1 MAASVAELRDFI
13 GEWELEVGLAAAD
26 HARGRVVF
34 EPVGEVLIRRT
45 SVPTLEAP
53 DSVCVVV
60 PEGAGYV
67 QHYFDSHGVARLYA
81 MSFDGK
87 TWTIERTQTGSSP
100 RDFHQRYVGTFSDDR
115 STING
120 EWQTSDDGLEW
131 RCDFRL
137 AYRRVNSA
145 G

>member
-1 MAASVAELRDFI
+1 MAASVAELHDFI
-13 GEWELEVGLAAAD
+13 GEWELEVGLAAAE

-34 EPVGEVLIRRT
+34 EPVGEVLVRRT

-53 DSVCVVV
+53 DSVCVFV

-67 QHYFDSHGVARLYA
+67 QHYFDSQGVARLYA

-87 TWTIERTQTGSSP
+87 TLTIERTEADFSP
-100 RDFHQRYVGTFSDDR
+100 LDFHQRYVGTFSDDK
-115 STING
+115 STIDG
-120 EWQTSDDGLEW
+120 EWQTSDDGREW

-137 AYRRVNSA
+137 AYRRVNRA